1 MVPSHTPDLNGSAG
15 KTGKA
20 MFIRYSKNCL
30 IVRNQVVT
38 EKKTKYFRQSVALHN
53 LVGAMK
59 RIG

>member
-20 MFIRYSKNCL
+20 MFIRCSKNFL

-38 EKKTKYFRQSVALHN
+38 EKRKNIFASPLLYT
-53 LVGAMK
+53 
-59 RIG
+59 IW